1 MEAVLFACMT
11 SRWAFPHS
19 ALTDSE
25 KYLFNYKRLLF
36 KQERALD
43 LLRPLFLIW
52 FCLGGRSVHQDKLL
66 PLFPLSLPGPL
77 RQPLGEWAPPKGE
90 GARGGQDQEQD
101 GVSGLKPSAL
111 QSLTPFLKSSVT
123 WSSSQELTVV
133 CPVCR
138 EPLTYDMGQLLS
150 APAPQLPE
158 VKPLPRVL
166 LEPHDRTRGENGPV
180 LPGGRGS
187 DQFKL
192 QAEVEW
198 APEAAGEAEVS
209 RWRHRPGGRVQSFS
223 HPHQR
228 GQRSTFCLMERC
240 SSEILKRARWF
251 SFVDPADCC
260 WKWKHRCWRVARPP
274 RTLWCRWRQSGPTCT
289 GVVPL

>member
-1 MEAVLFACMT
+1 M
-11 SRWAFPHS
+11 
-19 ALTDSE
+19 
-25 KYLFNYKRLLF
+25 
-36 KQERALD
+36 
-43 LLRPLFLIW
+43 
-52 FCLGGRSVHQDKLL
+52 
-66 PLFPLSLPGPL
+66 
-77 RQPLGEWAPPKGE
+77 
-90 GARGGQDQEQD
+90 
-101 GVSGLKPSAL
+101 SGLKPSAL

-192 QAEVEW
+192 QAEVE
-198 APEAAGEAEVS
+198 
-209 RWRHRPGGRVQSFS
+209 
-223 HPHQR
+223 
-228 GQRSTFCLMERC
+228 
-240 SSEILKRARWF
+240 
-251 SFVDPADCC
+251 
-260 WKWKHRCWRVARPP
+260 
-274 RTLWCRWRQSGPTCT
+274 
-289 GVVPL
+289 